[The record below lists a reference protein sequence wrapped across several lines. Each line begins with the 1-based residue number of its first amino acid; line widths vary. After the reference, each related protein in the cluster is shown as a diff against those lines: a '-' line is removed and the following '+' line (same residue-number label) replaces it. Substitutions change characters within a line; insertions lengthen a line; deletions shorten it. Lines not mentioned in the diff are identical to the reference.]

1 MGNKENDFF
10 AFTDSLIG
18 SSKAVAKEEL
28 DSNSSTDEFIES
40 VAQAA
45 ANFIQKNRNA
55 FDLDD
60 AKAIT
65 ELAQVLTVETVV
77 SRIVELLAAPAEE
90 VPAKQ
95 VDDVTVAQTAEK
107 PASAGDDEFVS
118 EDVMKILDE

>member
-18 SSKAVAKEEL
+18 SPKAVAKEEL
-28 DSNSSTDEFIES
+28 DSNSSTDEFIKS

-45 ANFIQKNRNA
+45 ADFIQKNRNA

-60 AKAIT
+60 NKAIT
-65 ELAQVLTVETVV
+65 ELAQVLTVEAVV
-77 SRIVELLAAPAEE
+77 SQIAELLAAPAKE
-90 VPAKQ
+90 VKAEAS
-95 VDDVTVAQTAEK
+95 DDVAVAQAVEK
-107 PASAGDDEFVS
+107 PTSAGDDEFVS